1 MILYRGGCRS
11 AQLALKTVKFHAIR
25 PSIRTSVRR
34 YLCSE
39 HAESS
44 VEPVPHPIEYG
55 PVGSFTLEYS
65 GALDLEIPSKPYSS
79 QDESTLPPQL
89 EMYDFKQ
96 QVYATSSPDGSQGHA
111 TLSVRAFPINS
122 HPKASSNLAT
132 ERDDFEELMNTEP
145 PHSAESIEKSH
156 PMRDV
161 KELDLDIQVNHSEL
175 LKLLKE
181 YREKSQDVP
190 LDRIF
195 ELYYSL
201 PSPRVCYLTR
211 FNV

>member
-34 YLCSE
+34 YLSSE

-55 PVGSFTLEYS
+55 PAGSFTLECS
-65 GALDLEIPSKPYSS
+65 GALDL
-79 QDESTLPPQL
+79 
-89 EMYDFKQ
+89 
-96 QVYATSSPDGSQGHA
+96 
-111 TLSVRAFPINS
+111 
-122 HPKASSNLAT
+122 
-132 ERDDFEELMNTEP
+132 
-145 PHSAESIEKSH
+145 
-156 PMRDV
+156 
-161 KELDLDIQVNHSEL
+161 DIQANHSEL

-195 ELYYSL
+195 ELYYSI

-211 FNV
+211 FTVRRILTILSRQNNLLSSIANRYFIVIKDMQSNQTRIRLTEWSGMID